1 MATGES
7 QSWSSEASGWVSRS
21 CFVHFSYAF
30 SAILMVDW
38 KLEDEAAV
46 VEE

>member
-1 MATGES
+1 MAAGES
-7 QSWSSEASGWVSRS
+7 QTWSSEASGWVSRS

-30 SAILMVDW
+30 SALLMICW

-46 VEE
+46 REE